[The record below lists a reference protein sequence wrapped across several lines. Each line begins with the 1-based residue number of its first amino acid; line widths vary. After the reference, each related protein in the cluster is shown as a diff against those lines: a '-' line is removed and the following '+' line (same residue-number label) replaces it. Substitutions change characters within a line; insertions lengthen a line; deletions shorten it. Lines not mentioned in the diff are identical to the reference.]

1 MKINDNTSN
10 TSPTLHGKSF
20 TSNIKLGLYFDSN
33 LSRKYL
39 IDYFCHKKSN
49 TTVGIIAKIRHFV
62 PHHVLLCVYPALSH
76 FVSHRIYIT
85 ECGVLGV
92 KLQQHIL
99 PCNQGKFQPVLL
111 VFKGKLCTNQLINVL
126 EVPSVTSVV
135 IFGKI

>member
-33 LSRKYL
+33 LSRKYH

-62 PHHVLLCVYPALSH
+62 PHHVLLCVYPALILCISPYLH
-76 FVSHRIYIT
+76 YGVWCAWCEAATTHLTMQLNKISTSFISLQRRTLYKPANQRVS
-85 ECGVLGV
+85 G
-92 KLQQHIL
+92 
-99 PCNQGKFQPVLL
+99 
-111 VFKGKLCTNQLINVL
+111 FKRNKC
-126 EVPSVTSVV
+126 SY
-135 IFGKI
+135 FC

>member
-20 TSNIKLGLYFDSN
+20 TSNIKLGWYFDSN

-62 PHHVLLCVYPALSH
+62 PHHVRLCVYPALSH

-85 ECGVLGV
+85 ERGVLGV
-92 KLQQHIL
+92 KLQQHTHLTMQLRKISTSFISL
-99 PCNQGKFQPVLL
+99 QRKTLYKPANQRVSGSKRNKCSYFW
-111 VFKGKLCTNQLINVL
+111 
-126 EVPSVTSVV
+126 
-135 IFGKI
+135 